1 MQWFYAD
8 DNRGQ
13 HAIHADDLPHLIASG
28 TIRAGTLV
36 WNESMSD
43 WLPAAQ
49 ALPDHFPHTASPP
62 LLTSAQRRE
71 LAPLTGPAFP
81 GQRAPVDALAICS
94 LVFGILSILACGPLL
109 GLPAVICGHICRK
122 RARAEVL
129 PSSNG
134 GLCLAG
140 LITGYIGLAFTLL
153 LIAFYATAIIAAI
166 ASEGGINGVE
176 PTTP

>member
-8 DNRGQ
+8 DNRQQ
-13 HAIHADDLPHLIASG
+13 HEVSADDLPQLIASG
-28 TIRAGTLV
+28 MIRAGTLV
-36 WNESMSD
+36 WNETMPD
-43 WLPAAQ
+43 WRPAAQ
-49 ALPDHFPHTASPP
+49 TLPDLFPCSASPP
-62 LLTSAQRRE
+62 LLTLAQRRE

-81 GQRAPVDALAICS
+81 GQRAPVDVLAILS
-94 LVFGILSILACGPLL
+94 LVFGILSIFACGAIL
-109 GLPAVICGHICRK
+109 GIPAVICGHIGRK

-153 LIAFYATAIIAAI
+153 FVVFYAAAIIAAI
-166 ASEGGINGVE
+166 ASDGGINRLE
-176 PTTP
+176 PATP

>member
-13 HAIHADDLPHLIASG
+13 HEVHADDLPHLIASG
-28 TIRAGTLV
+28 AIRAGTLV
-36 WNESMSD
+36 WNESMAD
-43 WLPAAQ
+43 WLPAGN

-71 LAPLTGPAFP
+71 LAPVTGPAFP

-94 LVFGILSILACGPLL
+94 LVFGILSILACGPVLAI
-109 GLPAVICGHICRK
+109 PAVICGHIGRS
-122 RARAEVL
+122 RARAEIL

-134 GLCLAG
+134 GLALAG
-140 LITGYIGLAFTLL
+140 LITGYIGLAIT
-153 LIAFYATAIIAAI
+153 IAVVLFYGAIFIAAI
-166 ASEGGINGVE
+166 ASEGGINGME

>member
-8 DNRGQ
+8 ENRGQ
-13 HAIHADDLPHLIASG
+13 HAVNADDLPHLIASG
-28 TIRAGTLV
+28 VIRAGTLV
-36 WNESMSD
+36 WNESMTD
-43 WLPAAQ
+43 WRPAAQ
-49 ALPDHFPHTASPP
+49 ALPDLFPYSASPP

-81 GQRAPVDALAICS
+81 GQRAPVDVLAILS
-94 LVFGILSILACGPLL
+94 LVFGILSILVCGPFL
-109 GLPAVICGHICRK
+109 GIPAVICGHIGRK

-140 LITGYIGLAFTLL
+140 LITGYIGLAFTLVFVV
-153 LIAFYATAIIAAI
+153 FYATALIAAI
-166 ASEGGINGVE
+166 ASGANGGG
-176 PTTP
+176 PATP